1 MPAPPQ
7 LPPCCRRRGGRPCD
21 APPCRPVC
29 PPGREKR
36 RGADAVYIC
45 VQHVHTEKSAEEA
58 APDPLNELAARH
70 LGISYLFPYQRL
82 VISNLLEGRNQIVV
96 LPTGSGKSVCFMFPA
111 VVLTGVTLVVL
122 PLLALLDDLYRRM
135 TEAGLEVAVLR
146 GGQSRPDRDRAL
158 RRVAAR
164 QTRLVLTTPE
174 AALSERLLAGLA
186 AAAAIE
192 HLVVDEAHCIS
203 QWGDTFR
210 PTYLRLGELV
220 EALQPRVL
228 TAFTATATPPVL
240 ARMREVLFPGGGAH
254 LVAGNPDRPNIR
266 YAVAPTVAPLRR
278 LTELVAA
285 GPRPLIVFARSRRG
299 VEATCWQL
307 RRRLPEVSCRFYHAG
322 LNAAERKRL
331 EQWFLSSGDGALM
344 ATSAYGMGVD
354 KPNIRTVVHL
364 ELPESVE
371 AYLQETGR
379 AGRDGRPAQA
389 ILLAYRPYGMTP
401 AGRAAAPARAQGAAA
416 AGSVDAEPTEPAE
429 PREPG
434 KPRQLALRRYAADAA
449 TCRRAHLL
457 RCFGREEVECS
468 GCDVCDR
475 GVAALP
481 AVEQRLLQ
489 ALRRG
494 SRRFSLRQWRHLLC
508 GGRSAVIERER
519 LRSRPGF
526 GLLADWDHEEVQE
539 ACNALIAAG
548 LARVPARGP
557 WRGRLIVRRLRPATP
572 TRSSRR
578 LFDTVRPASLQS
590 ARQLDG

>member
-1 MPAPPQ
+1 MNLYVRHVQAEPPA
-7 LPPCCRRRGGRPCD
+7 
-21 APPCRPVC
+21 A
-29 PPGREKR
+29 
-36 RGADAVYIC
+36 
-45 VQHVHTEKSAEEA
+45 EA
-58 APDPLNELAARH
+58 APDPLNELAARG

-111 VVLTGVTLVVL
+111 LVLRGVTLVVL

-158 RRVAAR
+158 RRIAAR
-164 QTRLVLTTPE
+164 RARLVLTTPE

-220 EALQPRVL
+220 QALQPRLL

-240 ARMREVLFPGGGAH
+240 ARMREVLFPNGGAH

-266 YAVAPTVAPLRR
+266 YAVAPTAAPLRR
-278 LTELVAA
+278 LTQLVAA
-285 GPRPLIVFARSRRG
+285 GPRPLIVFARSRSG
-299 VEATCWQL
+299 VEAVCRQL

-322 LNAAERKRL
+322 LNAGERKRL
-331 EQWFLSSGDGALM
+331 EQWFLSSADGALM

-389 ILLAYRPYGMTP
+389 VLLAYRPYGAP
-401 AGRAAAPARAQGAAA
+401 AGRAAAPGGAA
-416 AGSVDAEPTEPAE
+416 PAE
-429 PREPG
+429 A
-434 KPRQLALRRYAADAA
+434 PRQLALRRYAADAA

-457 RCFGREEVECS
+457 RSFGREEVECS

-475 GVAALP
+475 GVAPLP

-489 ALRRG
+489 VLRRG

-508 GGRSAVIERER
+508 GGRSPVIERDR
-519 LRSRPGF
+519 LRSMRGF
-526 GLLADWDHEEVQE
+526 GLLADWDHAEVQE
-539 ACNALIAAG
+539 ACSALIAAG

-557 WRGRLIVRRLRPATP
+557 WRGRLIVRRLRAAAAP
-572 TRSSRR
+572 RR
-578 LFDTVRPASLQS
+578 GGLFDTRRPASLQS
-590 ARQLDG
+590 ARHTDV